1 MTVCKVMLVDDHP
14 LMRRGIHQ
22 LLSFEPEFEVV
33 AEASNGADAV
43 AKAHELELDLV
54 LLDLNMKGMSG
65 LDTLKALRAD
75 GCEARIVILT
85 VSDSPADIEAIVRS
99 GADGYLLKDTEPDE
113 LVELLKQAHQ
123 GDKAYSQE
131 VAKYLSERSDHEDVF
146 DSLTDR
152 ETQIL
157 REVARGFRNK
167 QIADRLFISEST
179 VKVHMKSLLKKLQVP
194 SHGGNGTLLRALRR
208 YQIITLSSLCCDLIF

>member
-14 LMRRGIHQ
+14 LMRRGIQQ
-22 LLSFEPEFEVV
+22 LLSFEPDFEVV

-43 AKAHELELDLV
+43 ARAHELELDLV

-85 VSDSPADIEAIVRS
+85 VSDSPADIDAIVRC

-113 LVELLKQAHQ
+113 LVELLKKANE
-123 GDKAYSQE
+123 GDKTYSSE
-131 VAKYLSERSDHEDVF
+131 VARYLRERGDQEDVF
-146 DSLTDR
+146 ATLTDR
-152 ETQIL
+152 ESQIL
-157 REVARGFRNK
+157 KEVARGFRNK
-167 QIADRLFISEST
+167 QIADRLYISEST
-179 VKVHMKSLLKKLQVP
+179 VKVHMKSLLKKLRVP
-194 SHGGNGTLLRALRR
+194 SRTAATILYLERFGD
-208 YQIITLSSLCCDLIF
+208 IK

>member
-33 AEASNGADAV
+33 AEASSGADAV
-43 AKAHELELDLV
+43 ATAHELELDLV

-85 VSDSPADIEAIVRS
+85 VSDSPTDIEAIVRS

-113 LVELLKQAHQ
+113 LVDLLKQAHE
-123 GDKAYSQE
+123 GAKAYSQA
-131 VAKYLSERSDHEDVF
+131 VAKYLNEREGQEDVF
-146 DSLTDR
+146 DTLTDR

-157 REVARGFRNK
+157 QEVARGFRNK

-179 VKVHMKSLLKKLQVP
+179 VKVHMKSLLKKLKVP
-194 SHGGNGTLLRALRR
+194 SRTAATVLYLERFGE
-208 YQIITLSSLCCDLIF
+208 IK